1 MFSMFTKFLMLALSL
16 TLFDSHCFAAPI
28 THFQTLG
35 VSAKGQYVAIEEIH
49 IDKNNQVRVRMTVL
63 NTWKE
68 RPVHKRIELVSSLNN
83 PDKIRSM
90 REEALA
96 KIKPVIEKH
105 HINLIN

>member
-1 MFSMFTKFLMLALSL
+1 MFSMLTRFFLFALSL
-16 TLFDSHCFAAPI
+16 TVLSQNTFASPM

-49 IDKNNQVRVRMTVL
+49 IDKNDQVRVRMTVL

-68 RPVHKRIELVSSLNN
+68 QPVHKRIEMVSSQNN
-83 PDKIRSM
+83 PEKIRSM

-96 KIKPVIEKH
+96 KLKPIIEKH

>member
-1 MFSMFTKFLMLALSL
+1 MFSMLTRSFILALSL
-16 TLFDSHCFAAPI
+16 TVLSLTSHAAPI

-49 IDKNNQVRVRMTVL
+49 IDKNELVRVRLTVL

-68 RPVHKRIELVSSLNN
+68 QPVHKRIELVSSQNN
-83 PDKIRSM
+83 PDQIRSL
-90 REEALA
+90 REQALE
-96 KIKPVIEKH
+96 KLKPVMEKH